1 MEEIRPTWKL
11 AWGLWWRIFF
21 ITLGVYAVI
30 GGIIWLIVLLLG
42 VSLIPW
48 GSFFPGP

>member
-1 MEEIRPTWKL
+1 MDEIRPTWKL
-11 AWGLWWRIFF
+11 AWGLWWRMLL

-30 GGIIWLIVLLLG
+30 GGIIWLIVVLLG

-48 GSFFPGP
+48 AMPFGL